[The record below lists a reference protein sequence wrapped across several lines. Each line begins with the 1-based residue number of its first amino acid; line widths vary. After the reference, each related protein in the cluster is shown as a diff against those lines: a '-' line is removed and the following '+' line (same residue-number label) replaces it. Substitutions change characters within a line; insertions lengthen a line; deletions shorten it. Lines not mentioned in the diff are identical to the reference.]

1 MMHLEGLEM
10 GEQDDVLVRS
20 LAEELR
26 TEWKEGRLSEQIS
39 WGISITIQNHI
50 YI

>member
-1 MMHLEGLEM
+1 MRATGMMHLEGPET

-26 TEWKEGRLSEQIS
+26 TEWKEGRLSE
-39 WGISITIQNHI
+39 
-50 YI
+50 